1 MLKCPECGTPYSQ
14 IAGGN
19 KQYCSERCRKRA
31 ERKRWRAKR
40 KEFEQ
45 MSPEEQKQIK
55 DKKEKALFEKF
66 QREEARKAKSKAVFE
81 KKREDA
87 RLKREAKK
95 RLKKKQSVERKAKKR
110 AERIRVKEEAL
121 RAKEANTTLSWE
133 EKAERLAKARRLRA
147 EKQKQ
152 SKEWRLK
159 HKAEIRKIELSRKK
173 RAIETRQRVAAMQ
186 RERARNKYRE
196 MRKPIIAEWVKKGW
210 ILCKSVCK
218 ECGEEFEYAKRTKTA
233 PDTIFCSPTCNR
245 SYHWK
250 HGKKRKYQAKAQQIA
265 RLTRRELPGSKWE
278 RMLNPNNSVD
288 RIFIYGY

>member
-55 DKKEKALFEKF
+55 DKKEKALFEKS
-66 QREEARKAKSKAVFE
+66 QREEARKAKLKAAFE

-95 RLKKKQSVERKAKKR
+95 R
-110 AERIRVKEEAL
+110 AERIKAKEEAL
-121 RAKEANTTLSWE
+121 RAKEANTTLSRE
-133 EKAERLAKARRLRA
+133 EKAERLAEARRLRA

-152 SKEWRLK
+152 SREWRLK
-159 HKAEIRKIELSRKK
+159 HNAEIRKIELSRKK
-173 RAIETRQRVAAMQ
+173 RAVETRQRVAAMQ

-196 MRKPIIAEWVKKGW
+196 MRKPIIAELVKKGW

-218 ECGEEFEYAKRTKTA
+218 ECGEEFEYAKQTKDA
-233 PDTIFCSPTCNR
+233 IFCSPTCR
-245 SYHWK
+245 GSYYRK